1 MENQMP
7 PAKGLGL
14 LIHDVARLLRSR
26 IDQQAQAIGLTSA
39 QWRVLSSVAR
49 AEMRNE
55 DPLNQ
60 ATLADQMDMEPI
72 TLSRLIDRM
81 EQASL
86 IERRPDPG
94 DRRAHRLYLT
104 ENARPMVAKFRAV
117 AADCIGNAFAGVS
130 DAEMDMVSEVL
141 TKVRANLTGK
151 NETVVPF
158 AEPQHSIPKH
168 KPSPRAKSAPKQGI
182 AS

>member
-1 MENQMP
+1 M

-55 DPLNQ
+55 EPLNQ

-81 EQASL
+81 EHANL

-104 ENARPMVAKFRAV
+104 ENARPLVAKFRAV
-117 AADCIGNAFAGVS
+117 AGDCIGTAFAGVS
-130 DAEMDMVSEVL
+130 EADMDRVSEIL
-141 TKVRANLTGK
+141 TRVRANITGK

-158 AEPQHSIPKH
+158 AEPRHSISDR
-168 KPSPRAKSAPKQGI
+168 KPSPRAKAAAKQGM
-182 AS
+182 AP

>member
-1 MENQMP
+1 M

-81 EQASL
+81 EQANV

-117 AADCIGNAFAGVS
+117 AADCIGDAFTGVTE
-130 DAEMDMVSEVL
+130 AEMDMVSDVL
-141 TKVRANLTGK
+141 AKVRANLTGK

-158 AEPQHSIPKH
+158 AEPQHSIPNRKL
-168 KPSPRAKSAPKQGI
+168 SPGAKTAAKQGM

>member
-1 MENQMP
+1 MEHQM

-49 AEMRNE
+49 AEMRKE

-60 ATLADQMDMEPI
+60 AMLADQMDMEPI

-117 AADCIGNAFAGVS
+117 ASDCIGNAFAGVT
-130 DAEMDMVSEVL
+130 DAEMDMVSDVL
-141 TKVRANLTGK
+141 TRVRANITGK

-158 AEPQHSIPKH
+158 AEPQHSIPKL
-168 KPSPRAKSAPKQGI
+168 KPSPRAKSPAKQGI

>member
-1 MENQMP
+1 METQM

-49 AEMRNE
+49 AELRKE
-55 DPLNQ
+55 EPLNQ
-60 ATLADQMDMEPI
+60 AALADQMDMEPI

-81 EQASL
+81 EQANL

-104 ENARPMVAKFRAV
+104 ENARPMVAKFRTV
-117 AADCIGNAFAGVS
+117 AADCIGNAFAGVT
-130 DAEMDMVSEVL
+130 DAEMDLVSDVL
-141 TKVRANLTGK
+141 TRVRANLTGK
-151 NETVVPF
+151 SDTVVSL
-158 AEPQHSIPKH
+158 AEHQHATPDINRA
-168 KPSPRAKSAPKQGI
+168 PRAKTTTKQGI